1 MALVH
6 FGDWHYTQGTTQ
18 KNILEIVKS
27 VHQTLK
33 RKIRIKQIKN
43 NSINSNSKLF
53 RYDQQN
59 LM

>member
-6 FGDWHYTQGTTQ
+6 FGDGYYTQGTTQ